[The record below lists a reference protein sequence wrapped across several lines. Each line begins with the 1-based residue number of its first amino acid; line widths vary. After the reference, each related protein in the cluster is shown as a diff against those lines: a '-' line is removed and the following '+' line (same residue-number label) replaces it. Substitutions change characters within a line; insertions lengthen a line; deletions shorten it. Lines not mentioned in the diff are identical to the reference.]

1 MRLINKI
8 ILASV
13 AITGIA
19 MSSVAYAASVT
30 FNGLDSKFYNPTGG
44 SNINYPNGVGYADP
58 SSVTWGYGGTS
69 GYSFNT
75 TDTVFSENVDTLFS
89 LGTFTHTNQ
98 PINTGTGISS
108 VNLSVRS
115 NLSFG
120 AVNLGEKLF
129 EFLVTHDE
137 TPNTGAGCCN
147 DIVSIKTLSSTGVFN
162 VGNDVYT
169 LNILGFATNAQ
180 NAENGIY
187 SPMFSSPEGGSNTR
201 ILMASF
207 SVFEGQ
213 EPPSPVPLPAS
224 LPLLLA
230 GLGGFGILRRRKNP
244 DPT

>member
-13 AITGIA
+13 AITGMA
-19 MSSVAYAASVT
+19 MSSVAYGASVT
-30 FNGLDSKFYNPTGG
+30 FNGLDSKFFNPTGG
-44 SNINYPNGVGYADP
+44 ANINYPNGANYSDP
-58 SSVTWGYGGTS
+58 SSITWGRRGTS

-75 TDTVFSENVDTLFS
+75 TNTVFSENVDTLFS

-98 PINTGTGISS
+98 PIKTGTGISS

-120 AVNLGEKLF
+120 DVNLGEKLF

-137 TPNTGAGCCN
+137 TPNTGSGCCN

-162 VGNDVYT
+162 VGNDIYT
-169 LNILGFATNAQ
+169 LNILGFATDAQ
-180 NAENGIY
+180 NAANGIY
-187 SPMFSSPEGGSNTR
+187 SSLFNSPEGGSNTR

-224 LPLLLA
+224 LPLMLA
-230 GLGGFGILRRRKNP
+230 GLGGFGILRKRRKS
-244 DPT
+244 